1 MTLEQRHHHPTV
13 EQLANALASGRT
25 TALQLAE
32 AALARAEDPAGE
44 GARVFIRLDR
54 ERALAQARASDQ
66 LRAAGIV
73 RSPLEGVPVSV
84 DGEPVAD
91 VAELA
96 GLLALHQP
104 GDVVVIVVTCPDGT
118 QIEVDVHL
126 APPKPS
132 L

>member
-1 MTLEQRHHHPTV
+1 MTLEQRHDHPTV

-44 GARVFIRLDR
+44 GARVFTRLDR
-54 ERALAQARASDQ
+54 ERALAQARASDE

-84 DGEPVAD
+84 KD
-91 VAELA
+91 L
-96 GLLALHQP
+96 
-104 GDVVVIVVTCPDGT
+104 
-118 QIEVDVHL
+118 
-126 APPKPS
+126 
-132 L
+132 